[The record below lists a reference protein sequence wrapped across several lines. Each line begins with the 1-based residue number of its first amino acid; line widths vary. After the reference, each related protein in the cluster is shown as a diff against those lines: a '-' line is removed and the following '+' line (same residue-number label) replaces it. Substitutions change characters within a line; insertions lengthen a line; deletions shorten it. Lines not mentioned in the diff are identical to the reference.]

1 MENFN
6 LEIEKD
12 IVLNELLYLVQ
23 YGNEDFYLPGYLC
36 VAMEDMEDYICD
48 LKDILI
54 KYYLSDYFEDAINK
68 YLDKIIEG
76 NENEK

>member
-6 LEIEKD
+6 LEIKKD
-12 IVLNELLYLVQ
+12 TVLNELLYLVQ
-23 YGNEDFYLPGYLC
+23 YGYEELNLPSYLC